1 MNKALTICFSAIL
14 FILLP
19 VGMTAQTKKTKK
31 AAKPKPVTAATPKP
45 TPEPP
50 TEIPVKRNERPAD
63 EKANSQTGST
73 SPKYSPIYFYDF
85 TRPGFL
91 YERVLIEH
99 DEAGKGKISFQKKD
113 SDEIITDPVELSPLT
128 IRNLTGAFTALDFLS
143 SNENYQTERDHS
155 NMGNVSITIKRL
167 GRERTAKYNWTDN
180 KHAKFLMDEYRRI
193 ANEYTWKFEIG
204 IARQNQPLQS
214 PDLMNKLDSYIKQ
227 NEISDPPHILALL
240 TELSTDERLP
250 LIARDHA
257 ARLMK
262 QIEKAKK

>member
-1 MNKALTICFSAIL
+1 MTKALTICFSAIL

-19 VGMTAQTKKTKK
+19 VGMTAQTKKTKQ
-31 AAKPKPVTAATPKP
+31 ATKPKPTAAATPKP

-63 EKANSQTGST
+63 DKPKRGAPAF
-73 SPKYSPIYFYDF
+73 SPVYFYEF

-91 YERVLIEH
+91 YGRVLIEH
-99 DEAGKGKISFQKKD
+99 DEAGKGKISFLKD
-113 SDEIITDPVELSPLT
+113 GFDEMISDPIQLSPVT
-128 IRNLTGAFTALDFLS
+128 MKNLTDTFASLDFLES
-143 SNENYQTERDHS
+143 TEDYQTERDHS
-155 NMGNVSITIKRL
+155 NMGNVSITVRKH
-167 GRERTAKYNWTDN
+167 GRERVAKYNWSEN
-180 KHAKFLMDEYRRI
+180 KQAKFLMDEYRRI

-204 IARQNQPLQS
+204 VARQNQPLQT
-214 PDLMNKLDSYIKQ
+214 PDLMNRLDSYIKQ
-227 NEISDPPHILALL
+227 NEISDPPHFLGLL

-257 ARLMK
+257 ARLVK